1 MKLRPEQLAAHLNKT
16 LAPVYFVCGDEP
28 LLVAEACDAIRA
40 RARAAGCTERLVF
53 NVESGFDWGG
63 LLQARDTLSLF
74 AEQRVVELRLPTSK
88 PGDAGS
94 KTLIEYVARPPQG
107 DVLLI
112 AGGKLEKEGQRSKW
126 FTALD
131 QAGVVVQVWPVDAAA
146 LPGWIAARMRAK
158 GLRPSAEAAAL
169 LAERVEGNLL
179 ACAQEIEKLLLLH
192 GEGAL
197 EVDAVAAAVVS
208 SARYSVYDLVDRAL
222 AGETAQCA
230 RMLHG
235 LRGEGEEPVLI
246 VWALAREIR
255 ALARMRAALAQGL
268 PPERVFADNRVW
280 DKRKPMVKA
289 ALRRH
294 PLAAW
299 HGLLQQAGRV
309 DRVIKGAAAG
319 NVWDEL
325 LQLALALAG
334 VAAPRAATEIT
345 S

>member
-40 RARAAGCTERLVF
+40 RARAAGCAERLVF
-53 NVESGFDWGG
+53 NVESGFDWGA

-74 AEQRVVELRLPTSK
+74 AEQRLVELRLPTSK

-94 KTLIEYVARPPQG
+94 KTLIEYVARPPEG

-112 AGGKLEKEGQRSKW
+112 AGGKLEKESQRSKW
-126 FTALD
+126 FTALEKS
-131 QAGVVVQVWPVDAAA
+131 GVVVQVWPVDAVA

-158 GLRPSAEAAAL
+158 GLRPSGEAAAL

-192 GEGAL
+192 GEGP
-197 EVDAVAAAVVS
+197 VDAEAVAAAVVS

-222 AGETAQCA
+222 AGEAAQCA
-230 RMLHG
+230 RVVRG

-246 VWALAREIR
+246 LWALAREIR
-255 ALARMRAALAQGL
+255 ALTRMRAALAQGQ
-268 PPERVFADNRVW
+268 PPEKVFADNRVW
-280 DKRKPMVKA
+280 DKRKPLVKA
-289 ALRRH
+289 ALKRH
-294 PLAAW
+294 RLVAW
-299 HGLLQQAGRV
+299 QALLQEAGV
-309 DRVIKGAAAG
+309 ADRVIKGAAAG
-319 NVWDEL
+319 EVWDVL
-325 LQLALALAG
+325 LQLTLRLAG
-334 VAAPRAATEIT
+334 VNAVKQGAPA
-345 S
+345 